1 MSGASSTWPGV
12 QESELESEFEQ
23 ELGAEGEGF
32 LGDVVGGLLGEG
44 EGEDFLGDV
53 VGGLLGEG
61 EMMAESEFE
70 GEGESEGEGFLGDIA
85 GGLLGEGELE
95 GEQFFGNVFKK
106 FAPFLKKI
114 AKVAAPMVGTAILG
128 PAGGML
134 GKFAANAL
142 GEGEFEGEFE
152 FESELESEFE
162 LEGEGESEGEAEAE
176 SEISTH
182 PASEYEA
189 LAEMMAEAASHASG
203 AGEAEAMAGAAVVTV
218 LSPRDRRALS
228 SLLPDLL
235 RGTAVLTRIL
245 RRHPRTRPLVR
256 TVPNIMRRSVR
267 LLKRRAAAGRP
278 ITRRAAARTTA
289 REVRRILGSPR
300 LVRASLI
307 RNRRTSRTMRRSRGS
322 YRRVAG

>member
-12 QESELESEFEQ
+12 QEGELESEFEQ
-23 ELGAEGEGF
+23 ELEAEGEGF

-44 EGEDFLGDV
+44 ET
-53 VGGLLGEG
+53 
-61 EMMAESEFE
+61 MAESEFE
-70 GEGESEGEGFLGDIA
+70 GEGESEGEGFLGDVV

-106 FAPFLKKI
+106 IAPFLKKV
-114 AKVAAPMVGTAILG
+114 ARVAAPMVGTAILG
-128 PAGGML
+128 PAGG
-134 GKFAANAL
+134 AL
-142 GEGEFEGEFE
+142 GNLAASALGEGEFE
-152 FESELESEFE
+152 FESEFESEFE
-162 LEGEGESEGEAEAE
+162 LEGEGEAEAE

-203 AGEAEAMAGAAVVTV
+203 EGEAEAMAGAAVVTV

-256 TVPNIMRRSVR
+256 TVPGIMRRSVR
-267 LLKRRAAAGRP
+267 HLKRRAASGRP

-300 LVRASLI
+300 LVRASLT
-307 RNRRTSRTMRRSRGS
+307 RNRRTSRTVRRMRGS

>member
-1 MSGASSTWPGV
+1 MSGASSTWPGA

-23 ELGAEGEGF
+23 EFESEGEGF

-44 EGEDFLGDV
+44 EMMAELEFEGEGEFEGEAFLGDV
-53 VGGLLGEG
+53 VGGLLGE
-61 EMMAESEFE
+61 S
-70 GEGESEGEGFLGDIA
+70 
-85 GGLLGEGELE
+85 ELE

-106 FAPFLKKI
+106 IAPFLKKV

-142 GEGEFEGEFE
+142 GEGEFEFESEFE
-152 FESELESEFE
+152 FEGEFESEFE
-162 LEGEGESEGEAEAE
+162 FGGESEFESESEAEN
-176 SEISTH
+176 EISTR
-182 PASEYEA
+182 PVSEHEA
-189 LAEMMAEAASHASG
+189 LAEMMAEAASNASG
-203 AGEAEAMAGAAVVTV
+203 EGEAEAMVGAAVVTV

-228 SLLPDLL
+228 ALLPDLL

-245 RRHPRTRPLVR
+245 RRHPRTRPLVK
-256 TVPNIMRRSVR
+256 TVPAIMRRSVR
-267 LLKRRAAAGRP
+267 HLKRRAAAGRP

-289 REVRRILGSPR
+289 REVRRIIGSPR
-300 LVRASLI
+300 LVRASLT
-307 RNRRTSRTMRRSRGS
+307 RNRRTSRTMRRRRGS

>member
-23 ELGAEGEGF
+23 ELEAEGEG
-32 LGDVVGGLLGEG
+32 
-44 EGEDFLGDV
+44 FLGDV

-70 GEGESEGEGFLGDIA
+70 GEGESEGFLGDVV
-85 GGLLGEGELE
+85 GGLLGESELE

-106 FAPFLKKI
+106 IAPFLKKV

-134 GKFAANAL
+134 GKLAANAL
-142 GEGEFEGEFE
+142 GEGEFESEFE

-176 SEISTH
+176 SEIATH
-182 PASEYEA
+182 PASEHEA
-189 LAEMMAEAASHASG
+189 LAEMMAEAASSASG
-203 AGEAEAMAGAAVVTV
+203 EGEAEAMAGAAVVTV

-228 SLLPDLL
+228 ALLPDLL

-245 RRHPRTRPLVR
+245 RRHPRTRPLVK
-256 TVPNIMRRSVR
+256 TVPVIIRRSVR
-267 LLKRRAAAGRP
+267 HLKRRAAAGRP

-300 LVRASLI
+300 LVRASLT
-307 RNRRTSRTMRRSRGS
+307 RNRRMSRAIRRRRGS

>member
-1 MSGASSTWPGV
+1 MSGPSSTWPGA

-23 ELGAEGEGF
+23 ELESEGEGF

-44 EGEDFLGDV
+44 EL
-53 VGGLLGEG
+53 
-61 EMMAESEFE
+61 MAESEFE
-70 GEGESEGEGFLGDIA
+70 GEGESEGFLGDVV
-85 GGLLGEGELE
+85 GGLLGESELE

-106 FAPFLKKI
+106 IAPFLKKV

-134 GKFAANAL
+134 GKLAANAL
-142 GEGEFEGEFE
+142 GEGEFESEFE

-162 LEGEGESEGEAEAE
+162 LEGEAESEGEAEAE
-176 SEISTH
+176 SEIATH
-182 PASEYEA
+182 PATEHEA
-189 LAEMMAEAASHASG
+189 LAEMMAEAASNASG
-203 AGEAEAMAGAAVVTV
+203 EGEAEAMAGAAVVTV

-228 SLLPDLL
+228 ALLPDLL

-245 RRHPRTRPLVR
+245 RRHPRMRPLVK
-256 TVPNIMRRSVR
+256 TVPGIMRRSVR
-267 LLKRRAAAGRP
+267 NLKRRAAAGRP

-289 REVRRILGSPR
+289 REVRRVLGSPR
-300 LVRASLI
+300 LVRASLT
-307 RNRRTSRTMRRSRGS
+307 RNRRMSRAMRRRRGS

>member
-1 MSGASSTWPGV
+1 MSGPASTWPGA

-23 ELGAEGEGF
+23 ELESEGEGF

-44 EGEDFLGDV
+44 EL
-53 VGGLLGEG
+53 
-61 EMMAESEFE
+61 MAESEFE
-70 GEGESEGEGFLGDIA
+70 GEGESEGFLGDVV
-85 GGLLGEGELE
+85 GGLLGESELE

-106 FAPFLKKI
+106 IAPFLKKV

-134 GKFAANAL
+134 GKLAANAL
-142 GEGEFEGEFE
+142 GEGEFESEFE

-162 LEGEGESEGEAEAE
+162 LEGEAESEGEAEAE
-176 SEISTH
+176 SEIATH
-182 PASEYEA
+182 PATEHEA
-189 LAEMMAEAASHASG
+189 LAEMMAEAASNASG
-203 AGEAEAMAGAAVVTV
+203 EGEAEAMAGAAVVMV

-228 SLLPDLL
+228 ALLPDLL

-245 RRHPRTRPLVR
+245 RRHPRMRPLVK
-256 TVPNIMRRSVR
+256 TVPGIMRRSVR
-267 LLKRRAAAGRP
+267 NLKRRAAAGRP

-289 REVRRILGSPR
+289 REVRRVLGSPR
-300 LVRASLI
+300 LVRASLT
-307 RNRRTSRTMRRSRGS
+307 RNRRMSRAMRRRRGS